1 MEISAIDHLVL
12 TVADIERT
20 VSFYTTVLGLN
31 KQVAP
36 NGRVSLHFGR
46 QKINLHAGG
55 AEFIPCA
62 ARPTP
67 GSADLCLL
75 VRQPIEAIC
84 RELEHL
90 RVPLVEG
97 PVSRMGAAGT
107 LTSLYIRD
115 PDGNLIEIARYD
127 KQIP

>member
-20 VSFYTTVLGLN
+20 ARFYTTVLGLK

-46 QKINLHAGG
+46 QKINLHVSG
-55 AEFIPCA
+55 AEFMPCA

-75 VRQPIEAIC
+75 VRQPLEAVC
-84 RELEHL
+84 RELDQL

-97 PVSRMGAAGT
+97 PVVRMGAAGT
-107 LTSLYIRD
+107 LTSVYIRD
-115 PDGNLIEIARYD
+115 PDGNLLELARYD
-127 KQIP
+127 EQAP